1 MTMEIFIIN
10 DRHVKYFI
18 ASTLWA
24 KPCAR
29 LGLPGS
35 VRYGWIINNKTGKF
49 NE

>member
-1 MTMEIFIIN
+1 MEMFIIN

-24 KPCAR
+24 KPYAR
-29 LGLPGS
+29 LGLSGS
-35 VRYGWIINNKTGKF
+35 VRYEWVINNKTGKF

>member
-1 MTMEIFIIN
+1 MIN
-10 DRHVKYFI
+10 DRRVKYFI